1 MLLLGDAE
9 VRARLARGRIRV
21 WCDVAGT
28 SEEYRL
34 VRLSSGGHNEVFGVV
49 GHETV
54 LVRVSLAELSR
65 SEQASYRAEIAVQ
78 RRLAAMSLSPRV
90 HATLRFAPSASSS
103 GAARLGMVMERFTC
117 ALDELVA
124 DARRCAEFFVAHRGE
139 RLVVDLLLR
148 AGAAV
153 SCVDTKAAN
162 VVVRLG
168 AEPRAALIDVD
179 VAFCGVRA
187 PAGRAEDEAAATRPN
202 GLEPLEALA
211 SALGAYDAGD
221 RTERVVGA
229 CKAAV
234 SLVILCLDMIV
245 NGGVNCMVATTAM
258 MYENVHVLMRLLH
271 EDEMARYWRDGRSRL
286 LWMGARMSA
295 ISQIRYY
302 VGIRTAAVIPRL
314 LQAANAQRHTRLL
327 QRCVAAG
334 DAAAYVAGRR
344 RADAEI

>member
-1 MLLLGDAE
+1 M
-9 VRARLARGRIRV
+9 
-21 WCDVAGT
+21 WCDAAGA
-28 SEEYRL
+28 SGEYEEYRL

-49 GHETV
+49 GHATV

-65 SEQASYRAEIAVQ
+65 AEQASYRAEIAVQ

-90 HATLRFAPSASSS
+90 HATLRFAPSAPSS

-187 PAGRAEDEAAATRPN
+187 PAGRAEDEAAAH

-234 SLVILCLDMIV
+234 SLLILCLDMIV
-245 NGGVNCMVATTAM
+245 NGGANCMVATTAV
-258 MYENVHVLMRLLH
+258 MYANVHVLMRLLH
-271 EDEMARYWRDGRSRL
+271 EDEMARYWHAGRSRL

-314 LQAANAQRHTRLL
+314 LQAANAQWHTRLL

-344 RADAEI
+344 RADAEN